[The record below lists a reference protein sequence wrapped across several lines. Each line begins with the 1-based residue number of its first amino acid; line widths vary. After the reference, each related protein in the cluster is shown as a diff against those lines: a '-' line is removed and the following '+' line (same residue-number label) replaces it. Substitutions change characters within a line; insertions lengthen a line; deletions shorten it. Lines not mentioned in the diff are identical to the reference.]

1 MLTGVIDKSKEDDH
15 DSDYQS
21 VLLKD
26 SVLLFASALESLA
39 NSSDPVSERLTC
51 SDPESVSSQGDLM
64 LQHLHSSRLEGL
76 TRQISFTDGRRD
88 DLRIHLVSR
97 EEGVE
102 LEIVGELSTGS
113 REFKL
118 EEDIREQLYF
128 GLDHINIFVM
138 VSAK

>member
-1 MLTGVIDKSKEDDH
+1 MDKSKEDDH

-76 TRQISFTDGRRD
+76 TGQISFTDGRRA
-88 DLRIHLVSR
+88 DLRMHLVR
-97 EEGVE
+97 RGEGLE
-102 LEIVGELSTGS
+102 LVGELSTGS
-113 REFKL
+113 WEIQLKGDIKL
-118 EEDIREQLYF
+118 HS
-128 GLDHINIFVM
+128 GLKNLNIYVI